1 MLNLT
6 QSPNN
11 FDSRERD
18 RSPRRDSGA
27 RRYDD
32 RSRRETDWGHNA
44 SARTPAYGRSARL
57 EPGVYVVDIK
67 KVFATY
73 HASFTDTAGVRRMA
87 KSAGLVQDHLWF
99 GAGKEAGL
107 LIELWRL
114 LVSGPSTGLP
124 KKVRD
129 EAWQR
134 QRAALL
140 GGGTSTGASDECTAE
155 AQVVA
160 HGDDSDDDLNAG
172 PSVVINTPAAGGGDP
187 YLNDY
192 SDRGDSDDDDDY

>member
-1 MLNLT
+1 MSLV
-6 QSPNN
+6 
-11 FDSRERD
+11 F
-18 RSPRRDSGA
+18 GIFA
-27 RRYDD
+27 R
-32 RSRRETDWGHNA
+32 
-44 SARTPAYGRSARL
+44 
-57 EPGVYVVDIK
+57 
-67 KVFATY
+67 
-73 HASFTDTAGVRRMA
+73 
-87 KSAGLVQDHLWF
+87 F
-99 GAGKEAGL
+99 GAVDWIADCALSSL

-134 QRAALL
+134 QRAVLL
-140 GGGTSTGASDECTAE
+140 GGGTSTGASDERPAK
-155 AQVVA
+155 AQAVSN
-160 HGDDSDDDLNAG
+160 GDDSDDDLNAG

>member
-1 MLNLT
+1 MGQLFGLSTN
-6 QSPNN
+6 SSI
-11 FDSRERD
+11 SRERD
-18 RSPRRDSGA
+18 RSPRRDNGA

-32 RSRRETDWGHNA
+32 RSRRERDWGNNL
-44 SARTPAYGRSARL
+44 SARSSTYGRSARL

-87 KSAGLVQDHLWF
+87 KNAGLVQDHQWY
-99 GAGKEAGL
+99 GAGREAGL
-107 LIELWRL
+107 LIELWSL
-114 LVSGPSTGLP
+114 FVSGPSTGLP

-129 EAWQR
+129 AAWER

-140 GGGTSTGASDECTAE
+140 GGGSSTGASDERPGE
-155 AQVVA
+155 AQAVA
-160 HGDDSDDDLNAG
+160 NGDDSDDDLNAG
-172 PSVVINTPAAGGGDP
+172 PSVVLSTPAAGGGDP

-192 SDRGDSDDDDDY
+192 SDRGDSDDDDD

>member
-1 MLNLT
+1 MSNLT

-11 FDSRERD
+11 FNSRERD
-18 RSPRRDSGA
+18 RSPRRDNGA

-32 RSRRETDWGHNA
+32 RSRRERDWSHNA
-44 SARTPAYGRSARL
+44 SARSSAHARSARL
-57 EPGVYVVDIK
+57 ETGVYVVDIK

-99 GAGKEAGL
+99 GAGREAGL

-129 EAWQR
+129 AAWER

-140 GGGTSTGASDECTAE
+140 SGRTSTGASDERPAE